1 MSNNSDF
8 SIINKCQIYMQ
19 QYNNNFYNL
28 LKLPI
33 LNCNNHLYHLS
44 LVPKINNL
52 IICPYCINC
61 YIHPGKNIVNEL
73 KNTYKHHIVEY
84 PSLFNSEYI
93 RPGECDYIIHSSN
106 GGSNDVNNGI
116 FICSQ
121 CYKQKANLTT
131 DNFFLNFFSFYN
143 GRFFKNSKTITNTIE
158 MMDIDENNNKCA
170 FCKSHSIYK
179 ICQFCAG
186 KKNIIIKL
194 AS

>member
-1 MSNNSDF
+1 
-8 SIINKCQIYMQ
+8 
-19 QYNNNFYNL
+19 
-28 LKLPI
+28 
-33 LNCNNHLYHLS
+33 
-44 LVPKINNL
+44 
-52 IICPYCINC
+52 
-61 YIHPGKNIVNEL
+61 
-73 KNTYKHHIVEY
+73 VEY

-143 GRFFKNSKTITNTIE
+143 GRFFKNPKTITNTIE

-170 FCKSHSIYK
+170 FVNLIVYIKFASFVQAKK
-179 ICQFCAG
+179 I
-186 KKNIIIKL
+186 L
-194 AS
+194 